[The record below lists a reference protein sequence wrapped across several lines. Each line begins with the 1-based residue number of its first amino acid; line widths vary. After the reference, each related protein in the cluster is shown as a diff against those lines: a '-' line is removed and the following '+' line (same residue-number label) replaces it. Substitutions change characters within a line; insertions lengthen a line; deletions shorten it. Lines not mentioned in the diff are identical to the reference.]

1 MPSKLM
7 MVFLGVD
14 FVFAA
19 CGGLLLGFSLISEN
33 GLNAT
38 PTVQNVTKNLLLDQ
52 CPLSGT
58 APTSSKCLNTRRCTI
73 VVTRALA
80 YQTNLG

>member
-1 MPSKLM
+1 MPTKLM

-14 FVFAA
+14 FIFAA
-19 CGGLLLGFSLISEN
+19 CGGLILGFSLISEK

-38 PTVQNVTKNLLLDQ
+38 PTVQNVTKNILLDQ

-58 APTSSKCLNTRRCTI
+58 APILSKCFNIRRCAI

-80 YQTNLG
+80 HQTNLG